1 MKVRFL
7 LTGLK
12 IVWMIVTEWLIPLT
26 GVVFWVRLCSMSV
39 DILIWSSVELFPWDS
54 TLMSAFQL
62 AILVTSWLR
71 IMQRYF
77 WQSTLWK
84 FKFLQVINYL
94 IYNLISSRFN
104 LVKLRV
110 VLLLLK
116 LLVIWFDLKIAMLD
130 YKSYNSAKFVK
141 YIEWCLCWQ
150 LQCRLALPL
159 QQQVVT
165 IIFYE
170 SCGCFYCS
178 KWVCLWIS

>member
-26 GVVFWVRLCSMSV
+26 GVVFWVKLCSMSV

-77 WQSTLWK
+77 CYIRQSTL
-84 FKFLQVINYL
+84 
-94 IYNLISSRFN
+94 
-104 LVKLRV
+104 
-110 VLLLLK
+110 
-116 LLVIWFDLKIAMLD
+116 
-130 YKSYNSAKFVK
+130 
-141 YIEWCLCWQ
+141 
-150 LQCRLALPL
+150 
-159 QQQVVT
+159 
-165 IIFYE
+165 
-170 SCGCFYCS
+170 
-178 KWVCLWIS
+178 